1 MLIIIDTVNPTLN
14 IIKIKKL
21 TVKLRTKIKNTLI
34 INKLVILS
42 LQEYNN
48 FKEMKHQL
56 FNYRKKII
64 F

>member
-21 TVKLRTKIKNTLI
+21 MVKLRTKIKNTLI